1 MKFIVMQ
8 DSCTEKAVGVNLS
21 QISQIRSL
29 TADRRCQI
37 VFLDKSTLAVSHS
50 FDEIMDM
57 IKEIQ

>member
-21 QISQIRSL
+21 QISQIRTL
-29 TADRRCQI
+29 IYKDRCQL
-37 VFLDKSTLAVSHS
+37 VFLDKSSLTVMHN